1 MKQTI
6 QKLHHL
12 DFQLQTI
19 LYDILCS
26 FAIPKIVFKIVKIH
40 DNIDYLPRIKN
51 PIVTVGTFD
60 GVHVG
65 HQKIIGRI
73 NEIAQQ
79 VGGESVLL
87 TFNPHPRLVLFP
99 DDENIKLITTT
110 DEKNDILASLGL
122 DHVIYLPFKKEFSQL
137 SAQEYV
143 RDFLVNKIG
152 VHTMVIGYDHHFGR
166 NRLGNLALLKELSLV
181 YNFKVEEISALAID
195 EINVSS
201 TKVRNA
207 LLEGNIAQANEYLG
221 HPFTLIGNVIKGE
234 QIGRTIGFPTANI
247 FIRDTYKILPKC
259 GVYSVEVLFSGDR
272 LKGMMNIGSKPTVN
286 LNEVSKLTI
295 EVHIFNFD
303 KDVYGKQITIILN
316 QFLREEQKFSNLD
329 ELKTQLMADKFK
341 SLKFLM

>member
-1 MKQTI
+1 MQFKNC
-6 QKLHHL
+6 
-12 DFQLQTI
+12 FQ
-19 LYDILCS
+19 
-26 FAIPKIVFKIVKIH
+26 IVKIH
-40 DNIDYLPRIKN
+40 DNIDSLPHIKN

-65 HQKIIGRI
+65 HQKIIARI

-110 DEKNDILASLGL
+110 DEKNVILDSLGL
-122 DHVIYLPFKKEFSQL
+122 NHVIYLPFEKSFSRL

-181 YNFKVEEISALAID
+181 YDFKVEEISARAID
-195 EINVSS
+195 TINVSS

-207 LLEGNIAQANEYLG
+207 LLEGNIAQAKEYLG
-221 HPFTLIGNVIKGE
+221 HPFTLNGVVVKGE
-234 QIGRTIGFPTANI
+234 QLGRTIGFPTANV
-247 FIRDTYKILPKC
+247 FIKDKYKIIPKS
-259 GVYSVEVLFSGDR
+259 GVYSVEVAFNNER
-272 LKGMMNIGSKPTVN
+272 YKGMMNIGSKPTVN
-286 LNEVSKLTI
+286 SLDISKLSI
-295 EVHIFNFD
+295 EVHIFDFD
-303 KDVYGKQITIILN
+303 QIIYDKKITLIPAHYI
-316 QFLREEQKFSNLD
+316 REEHKFSNV
-329 ELKTQLMADKFK
+329 EALKEQLTADKFK
-341 SLKFLM
+341 SLELLLQLKNPLLKF